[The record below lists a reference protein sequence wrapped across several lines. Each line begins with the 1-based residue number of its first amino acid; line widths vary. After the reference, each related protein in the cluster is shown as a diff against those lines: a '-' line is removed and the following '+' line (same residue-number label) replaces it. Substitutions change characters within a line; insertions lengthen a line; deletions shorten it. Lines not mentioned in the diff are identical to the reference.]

1 MSNYLWAI
9 FASDCNYDFLKPCI
23 QRKDESKQEIKKI
36 FTTVIRADQQMGI
49 TCFLVI
55 VLNFG

>member
-9 FASDCNYDFLKPCI
+9 FASDCNNDFLKPCV

-36 FTTVIRADQQMGI
+36 FVPMIRGDHQMGI
-49 TCFLVI
+49 TCFWPT
-55 VLNFG
+55 VLNLG

>member
-9 FASDCNYDFLKPCI
+9 FASDCNYDFLKPCV

-36 FTTVIRADQQMGI
+36 FTTVIRVGHQMGI
-49 TCFLVI
+49 TCFWVTI
-55 VLNFG
+55 RNAG